1 MVDGPVVFNI
11 QDSSTT
17 AHITFLPDTD
27 TFTVSSLN
35 ILQQNKEDSETEPS
49 DSRLY
54 IYEVVGPNYSKVWV
68 HSSLKQYIEARPWF
82 VSILSMSLLS
92 PTYYRN
98 SLIQI
103 PSNRYLDEAYNSIE
117 RDGNIANKLREATH
131 MDAGHIVVSF
141 ENGTYYDTLLNS
153 VNVYVKTEIP
163 FLNHNSL
170 IISSLIASILIG
182 ILGVISILKIYNM
195 AYFYIENYYYQNIRD
210 LRNFALARYNHFHKL
225 RETKIQNSQ
234 SNEKILKLSMY
245 STDFMNKSK
254 LVVDT
259 NKKKKYEQFY
269 WCAFKLIGEYIKYRT
284 IAWSDSFYNFIK
296 EIYATNQNF
305 DDVDLVEDF
314 EATAI
319 RYDQLN
325 EKYQEYCI
333 VHGGVAQSI
342 RDQEWTLSEYEL
354 QLKTKSDSTTEVF
367 TNIRW
372 KTQLEKFT
380 EQKQVSNDTSNS
392 GEQNT
397 IKPKSFSE
405 FLNLCCKPSTLSSDF
420 ILLKDLEKKYR
431 KYCIRRNLRHYM
443 HQNYID
449 SDELKLSGA
458 VYSPSFQCEYV
469 KGIASRKIPVEPL
482 ELNNKKKRYIRGM
495 VRKKIADRRNWL
507 SRILIFIR
515 HTSYQLLT
523 TPSGIILNLFIGVVH
538 LLFLLLVPNVINI
551 ILLLSL
557 LQITKI
563 QDEIFFPVFTIG
575 DCFNAS
581 SYSFWL
587 HYLKGKYL
595 VWIFCIVGIAY
606 VAIGLLSLTSY
617 YVTDGLNTG
626 RYHTVV
632 HPYKK
637 LSDLIF

>member
-1 MVDGPVVFNI
+1 
-11 QDSSTT
+11 
-17 AHITFLPDTD
+17 
-27 TFTVSSLN
+27 
-35 ILQQNKEDSETEPS
+35 
-49 DSRLY
+49 
-54 IYEVVGPNYSKVWV
+54 
-68 HSSLKQYIEARPWF
+68 
-82 VSILSMSLLS
+82 
-92 PTYYRN
+92 
-98 SLIQI
+98 
-103 PSNRYLDEAYNSIE
+103 
-117 RDGNIANKLREATH
+117 
-131 MDAGHIVVSF
+131 
-141 ENGTYYDTLLNS
+141 
-153 VNVYVKTEIP
+153 
-163 FLNHNSL
+163 
-170 IISSLIASILIG
+170 
-182 ILGVISILKIYNM
+182 
-195 AYFYIENYYYQNIRD
+195 
-210 LRNFALARYNHFHKL
+210 
-225 RETKIQNSQ
+225 
-234 SNEKILKLSMY
+234 
-245 STDFMNKSK
+245 
-254 LVVDT
+254 
-259 NKKKKYEQFY
+259 
-269 WCAFKLIGEYIKYRT
+269 
-284 IAWSDSFYNFIK
+284 
-296 EIYATNQNF
+296 
-305 DDVDLVEDF
+305 
-314 EATAI
+314 
-319 RYDQLN
+319 
-325 EKYQEYCI
+325 
-333 VHGGVAQSI
+333 
-342 RDQEWTLSEYEL
+342 
-354 QLKTKSDSTTEVF
+354 
-367 TNIRW
+367 
-372 KTQLEKFT
+372 
-380 EQKQVSNDTSNS
+380 
-392 GEQNT
+392 
-397 IKPKSFSE
+397 
-405 FLNLCCKPSTLSSDF
+405 
-420 ILLKDLEKKYR
+420 
-431 KYCIRRNLRHYM
+431 M

-637 LSDLIF
+637 LSDLIFWYFTIFYIILYGFYISVVLVWCILGAVLNPNKFLPLATGAIVIIALLDQPLLQSKQCLLSNKKNSKLWRWSRSVFYFGWRNQ